1 VARDHD
7 AGHGNDARGALASRG
22 WVCPTTANSS
32 AKLRA
37 ALLSCRCP
45 FDYEARLR
53 QLRDIENR
61 MSQPGFW
68 DNQEQ
73 ARLVMQDKKKCVGV
87 VEPIDKVRRLL
98 EDGEVLIELGQDD
111 PGAVEHDLEQNRVQ
125 IADILDKVE
134 FQLMLGGEHDDKN
147 AILTLQSGAGGVD
160 ASDWAEML
168 LRMYTKW
175 SNSHEYEVE
184 QSDYQPAEEAGIK
197 SATMVVRG
205 PYAYGRLKAEQ
216 GVHRLVRISPFDGQA
231 RRQTSFA
238 SVEVLPELDD
248 DIEIK
253 VEDKDLR
260 VDTFRSSGAGGQH
273 VNKTESAIRITHL
286 PTGIVV
292 SCQAERSQHK
302 NRATAMKT
310 LKAKLYQLEQAKR
323 LEDLAKFYDGSSISW
338 GNQIRS
344 YVLQPYQMVK
354 DLRTEVETSDV
365 QGVLNGDIDEFIE
378 GYLKLGAKA
387 KKR

>member
-1 VARDHD
+1 
-7 AGHGNDARGALASRG
+7 
-22 WVCPTTANSS
+22 
-32 AKLRA
+32 
-37 ALLSCRCP
+37 
-45 FDYEARLR
+45 
-53 QLRDIENR
+53 
-61 MSQPGFW
+61 MSMPGFW
-68 DNQEQ
+68 DNQEH
-73 ARLVMQDKKKCVGV
+73 ARLVMVDKKKCVGV
-87 VEPIDKVRRLL
+87 VEPIEKVGKLV
-98 EDGEVLIELGQDD
+98 EDGEVLLELGAED
-111 PGAVEHDLEQNRVQ
+111 PTAVEADLVQSRVQ
-125 IADILDKVE
+125 IGHILDKVE

-168 LRMYTKW
+168 LRMYMKW
-175 SNSHEYEVE
+175 SNSHDYEVE
-184 QSDYQPAEEAGIK
+184 QSVYQPAEEAGLK
-197 SATMVVRG
+197 SASFVVRG

-248 DIEIK
+248 EIEIK
-253 VEDKDLR
+253 IDDKDLR
-260 VDTFRSSGAGGQH
+260 VDTFRASGAGGQH
-273 VNKTESAIRITHL
+273 VNKTESAIRITHI
-286 PTGIVV
+286 PSGVVV

-310 LKAKLYQLEQAKR
+310 LKGRLYQLEQAKR
-323 LEDLAKFYDGSSISW
+323 LEEVAKFYDGSSISW

-365 QGVLNGDIDEFIE
+365 QGVLNGEIDDFIE
-378 GYLKLGAKA
+378 GYLKLGTKA
-387 KKR
+387 KKK